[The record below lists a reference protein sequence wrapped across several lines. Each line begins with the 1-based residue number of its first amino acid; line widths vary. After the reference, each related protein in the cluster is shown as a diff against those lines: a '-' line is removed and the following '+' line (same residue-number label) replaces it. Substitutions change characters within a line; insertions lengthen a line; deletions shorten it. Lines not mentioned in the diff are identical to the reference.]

1 MVEHITKTPKQPK
14 PSMPKHEDMTME
26 QAITYAKRL
35 GITLLNKQGKNK
47 TLKQLTK
54 EIHAHAKKTY

>member
-14 PSMPKHEDMTME
+14 PSTPKHEDMTME
-26 QAITYAKRL
+26 EAVKYAKKL

-54 EIHAHAKKTY
+54 EIHAHTKQQY

>member
-1 MVEHITKTPKQPK
+1 MVEHSIKTPKQPK

-26 QAITYAKRL
+26 EAIKYAKKL
-35 GITLLNKQGKNK
+35 GITLLNKQGKSK

-54 EIHAHAKKTY
+54 EIHAHTKKTY

>member
-1 MVEHITKTPKQPK
+1 MVEHSIKTPKQPK

-26 QAITYAKRL
+26 DAVKHAKKL
-35 GITLLNKQGKNK
+35 GITLLDEQGKNK

-54 EIHAHAKKTY
+54 EIHAYAKQQH